1 MENNTQARKWA
12 LVINN
17 PLEAGLDHAAIRE
30 ILYRFSPTYFCMADE
45 IATTGTYHTH
55 IFLFSPS
62 PMRFSTVKNRFATAH
77 IEKAYGSAKTNRAY
91 ILKEGR
97 WADTDKAETS
107 VPGTFEEWGDLP
119 AEKEEEAPEMFKL
132 IQDLRAGKS
141 VMEIIED
148 NPKLAFRIREIE
160 TLRQAILEEKYS
172 AENRALE
179 VTYLYGASGTGK
191 TRGIFETHDRKS
203 ICRITDYGGRNGVRF
218 DAYHCQDVLVLEEF
232 HSQIPI
238 SAMLNYLD
246 IYPLTL
252 PARYTDRI
260 ACYTKVYIT
269 SNIPLEEQYR
279 DIQRYQMETWRA
291 FLRRVQNVIEYLP
304 DGSTVQHKKGAF
316 PMTQNE
322 KFQVQRRNTLRNLWQ
337 KLSGTPEFPVKLVL
351 AALYLMGAAYVCVKQ
366 AAWRTLAGNIPLLSP
381 LLKAAMEHAL
391 TAYLLAGAAT
401 LPVLLLYPFGR
412 RAAKDQ
418 LQCIGL
424 VNHAGVPPDLL
435 RKRRD
440 KDKPRVTV
448 WEFRNQSIPLQEW
461 DKKRLAIETALGI
474 TIVKLT
480 YAKGKSRVLVY
491 AVSAGDDLPEVLK
504 WKDSYLSPKS
514 FVLVLGESYTGPV
527 TVNLA
532 HIPHILLGGSTGSG
546 KSVLLKLLLMQA
558 LHKGAEVYITDF
570 KGGVD
575 FPKVWHEK
583 CRMCFTEEDLCN
595 ILDRLVE
602 ELERR
607 KSAFKALG
615 CPNIDAYNEI
625 AERPLQR
632 LIFACDEVAEMLDK
646 TGADNERKKLLAQ
659 IENKL
664 STIARQGRAFGIHL
678 ILATQRPDATI
689 IPGQIRNNMDFR
701 VCGRADS
708 VLSQIIL
715 DSTGAAE
722 QIPKDAR
729 GRFIT
734 GDGTVFQGYLFDENA
749 MFEDEGKGILP

>member
-1 MENNTQARKWA
+1 
-12 LVINN
+12 
-17 PLEAGLDHAAIRE
+17 
-30 ILYRFSPTYFCMADE
+30 
-45 IATTGTYHTH
+45 
-55 IFLFSPS
+55 
-62 PMRFSTVKNRFATAH
+62 
-77 IEKAYGSAKTNRAY
+77 
-91 ILKEGR
+91 
-97 WADTDKAETS
+97 
-107 VPGTFEEWGDLP
+107 
-119 AEKEEEAPEMFKL
+119 
-132 IQDLRAGKS
+132 
-141 VMEIIED
+141 
-148 NPKLAFRIREIE
+148 
-160 TLRQAILEEKYS
+160 
-172 AENRALE
+172 
-179 VTYLYGASGTGK
+179 
-191 TRGIFETHDRKS
+191 
-203 ICRITDYGGRNGVRF
+203 
-218 DAYHCQDVLVLEEF
+218 
-232 HSQIPI
+232 
-238 SAMLNYLD
+238 
-246 IYPLTL
+246 
-252 PARYTDRI
+252 
-260 ACYTKVYIT
+260 
-269 SNIPLEEQYR
+269 
-279 DIQRYQMETWRA
+279 
-291 FLRRVQNVIEYLP
+291 
-304 DGSTVQHKKGAF
+304 
-316 PMTQNE
+316 MTQNE

-391 TAYLLAGAAT
+391 TAYLLAGAAV
-401 LPVLLLYPFGR
+401 LLALLLYPFGR

-424 VNHAGVPPDLL
+424 VNRVGVPPDLL

-440 KDKPRVTV
+440 KDNPRVTV

-461 DKKRLAIETALGI
+461 EKKRLAIETALGI

-491 AVSAGDDLPEVLK
+491 AVPAGDDLPEKLE
-504 WKDSYLSPKS
+504 WKDSYLSPDS
-514 FVLVLGESYTGPV
+514 FVLTLGKSYTGPV

-558 LHKGAEVYITDF
+558 LCKGAEVYIADF

-575 FPKVWHEK
+575 FPKVWHQK
-583 CRMCFTEEDLCN
+583 CRMCFAEEDLCDT
-595 ILDRLVE
+595 LDRLVE

-615 CPNIDAYNEI
+615 CPNIDAYNETT
-625 AERPLQR
+625 EQPLPR
-632 LIFACDEVAEMLDK
+632 LIFACDEVAEMFGK
-646 TGADNERKKLLAQ
+646 TGADSERKKLLSQ
-659 IENKL
+659 IESML

-715 DSTGAAE
+715 DNTSAAE

-734 GDGTVFQGYLFDENA
+734 GDGIVFQGYLFDE
-749 MFEDEGKGILP
+749 GQL

>member
-1 MENNTQARKWA
+1 MT
-12 LVINN
+12 
-17 PLEAGLDHAAIRE
+17 RE
-30 ILYRFSPTYFCMADE
+30 D
-45 IATTGTYHTH
+45 
-55 IFLFSPS
+55 
-62 PMRFSTVKNRFATAH
+62 KKK
-77 IEKAYGSAKTNRAY
+77 IERRAY
-91 ILKEGR
+91 LHDIFRQLHNGPNLPLKLF
-97 WADTDKAETS
+97 A
-107 VPGTFEEWGDLP
+107 
-119 AEKEEEAPEMFKL
+119 
-132 IQDLRAGKS
+132 
-141 VMEIIED
+141 
-148 NPKLAFRIREIE
+148 LALFF
-160 TLRQAILEEKYS
+160 
-172 AENRALE
+172 
-179 VTYLYGASGTGK
+179 VGA
-191 TRGIFETHDRKS
+191 
-203 ICRITDYGGRNGVRF
+203 
-218 DAYHCQDVLVLEEF
+218 
-232 HSQIPI
+232 
-238 SAMLNYLD
+238 
-246 IYPLTL
+246 
-252 PARYTDRI
+252 
-260 ACYTKVYIT
+260 VYVAT
-269 SNIPLEEQYR
+269 
-279 DIQRYQMETWRA
+279 
-291 FLRRVQNVIEYLP
+291 
-304 DGSTVQHKKGAF
+304 
-316 PMTQNE
+316 
-322 KFQVQRRNTLRNLWQ
+322 
-337 KLSGTPEFPVKLVL
+337 
-351 AALYLMGAAYVCVKQ
+351 KQ
-366 AAWRTLAGNIPLLSP
+366 AALCEQVKHIELISP
-381 LLKAAMEHAL
+381 ILKAAMEHAL
-391 TAYLLAGAAT
+391 FAYLLVGAAV
-401 LPVLLLYPFGR
+401 LLALLLYPFGR

-424 VNHAGVPPDLL
+424 INHTGMPPDLL
-435 RKRRD
+435 HKRRD
-440 KDKPRVTV
+440 KDNPRVTV
-448 WEFRNQSIPLQEW
+448 WEFRNQGIPLQEW

-474 TIVKLT
+474 TIVKLA

-558 LHKGAEVYITDF
+558 LHKGAEVYIADF

-583 CRMCFTEEDLCN
+583 CRMCFTEENLRYTLN
-595 ILDRLVE
+595 QLVAV
-602 ELERR
+602 LEYR

-615 CPNIDAYNEI
+615 CPNIDAYNETM
-625 AERPLQR
+625 EQPLPR

-659 IENKL
+659 IESRL

-715 DSTGAAE
+715 DNTSAAE

>member
-1 MENNTQARKWA
+1 MT
-12 LVINN
+12 
-17 PLEAGLDHAAIRE
+17 RE
-30 ILYRFSPTYFCMADE
+30 DKKKIERRTYW
-45 IATTGTYHTH
+45 H
-55 IFLFSPS
+55 
-62 PMRFSTVKNRFATAH
+62 
-77 IEKAYGSAKTNRAY
+77 
-91 ILKEGR
+91 
-97 WADTDKAETS
+97 
-107 VPGTFEEWGDLP
+107 DL
-119 AEKEEEAPEMFKL
+119 
-132 IQDLRAGKS
+132 
-141 VMEIIED
+141 
-148 NPKLAFRIREIE
+148 
-160 TLRQAILEEKYS
+160 LRQ
-172 AENRALE
+172 
-179 VTYLYGASGTGK
+179 
-191 TRGIFETHDRKS
+191 
-203 ICRITDYGGRNGVRF
+203 
-218 DAYHCQDVLVLEEF
+218 
-232 HSQIPI
+232 
-238 SAMLNYLD
+238 
-246 IYPLTL
+246 
-252 PARYTDRI
+252 
-260 ACYTKVYIT
+260 
-269 SNIPLEEQYR
+269 
-279 DIQRYQMETWRA
+279 
-291 FLRRVQNVIEYLP
+291 LR
-304 DGSTVQHKKGAF
+304 
-316 PMTQNE
+316 
-322 KFQVQRRNTLRNLWQ
+322 
-337 KLSGTPEFPVKLVL
+337 GTPDFSLNL
-351 AALYLMGAAYVCVKQ
+351 FFLALYLVGAVYVATKQ
-366 AAWRTLAGNIPLLSP
+366 AALREQVKYIELISP
-381 LLKAAMEHAL
+381 ILKAVMEHAL
-391 TAYLLAGAAT
+391 TAYLLAGAAV
-401 LPVLLLYPFGR
+401 LLALLLYPFGR

-424 VNHAGVPPDLL
+424 INHAGVPPDLL

-440 KDKPRVTV
+440 KDNPRVTV
-448 WEFRNQSIPLQEW
+448 WEFRNNSIPLQEW
-461 DKKRLAIETALGI
+461 EKRQAAIETALGI

-491 AVSAGDDLPEVLK
+491 AVPAGDDLPEKLE
-504 WKDSYLSPKS
+504 WKDSYLSLDS
-514 FVLVLGESYTGPV
+514 FVLTLGKSYTGPV

-558 LHKGAEVYITDF
+558 LRKGAEVYIADF

-583 CRMCFTEEDLCN
+583 CRMCFAEEDLCN

-607 KSAFKALG
+607 KSVFKALG

-646 TGADNERKKLLAQ
+646 TGADSERKKLLSQ
-659 IENKL
+659 IESKL

-734 GDGTVFQGYLFDENA
+734 GDGKCFKAICSTKIPCSRMRAKEFYSVGPL
-749 MFEDEGKGILP
+749 LRCCTW

>member
-1 MENNTQARKWA
+1 
-12 LVINN
+12 
-17 PLEAGLDHAAIRE
+17 
-30 ILYRFSPTYFCMADE
+30 
-45 IATTGTYHTH
+45 
-55 IFLFSPS
+55 
-62 PMRFSTVKNRFATAH
+62 
-77 IEKAYGSAKTNRAY
+77 
-91 ILKEGR
+91 
-97 WADTDKAETS
+97 
-107 VPGTFEEWGDLP
+107 
-119 AEKEEEAPEMFKL
+119 
-132 IQDLRAGKS
+132 
-141 VMEIIED
+141 
-148 NPKLAFRIREIE
+148 
-160 TLRQAILEEKYS
+160 
-172 AENRALE
+172 
-179 VTYLYGASGTGK
+179 
-191 TRGIFETHDRKS
+191 
-203 ICRITDYGGRNGVRF
+203 
-218 DAYHCQDVLVLEEF
+218 
-232 HSQIPI
+232 
-238 SAMLNYLD
+238 
-246 IYPLTL
+246 
-252 PARYTDRI
+252 
-260 ACYTKVYIT
+260 
-269 SNIPLEEQYR
+269 
-279 DIQRYQMETWRA
+279 
-291 FLRRVQNVIEYLP
+291 
-304 DGSTVQHKKGAF
+304 
-316 PMTQNE
+316 MTQNE

-424 VNHAGVPPDLL
+424 VNHAGMPPDLL

-440 KDKPRVTV
+440 KDNARVTV

-461 DKKRLAIETALGI
+461 EKKRLAIETALGI

-491 AVSAGDDLPEVLK
+491 AVPAGDDLPEVLK
-504 WKDSYLSPKS
+504 WEDSYLSSKS

-546 KSVLLKLLLMQA
+546 KSILLKLLLMQA
-558 LHKGAEVYITDF
+558 LRKGAEVYIADF

-583 CRMCFTEEDLCN
+583 CRMCFTEEDLCDT
-595 ILDRLVE
+595 LDRLVE

-607 KSAFKALG
+607 KSALKALG

-632 LIFACDEVAEMLDK
+632 LIYACDEVAEVLDK
-646 TGADNERKKLLAQ
+646 TGRSKEDKELLAQ
-659 IENKL
+659 IENRL
-664 STIARQGRAFGIHL
+664 STIARLGRAFGIHL
-678 ILATQRPDATI
+678 ILATQRPDANI
-689 IPGQIRNNMDFR
+689 IPGQIKNNMDFR

-715 DSTGAAE
+715 DNTSAAE

-734 GDGTVFQGYLFDENA
+734 GDGTVFQGYLLDE
-749 MFEDEGKGILP
+749 ERL

>member
-1 MENNTQARKWA
+1 MTN
-12 LVINN
+12 
-17 PLEAGLDHAAIRE
+17 
-30 ILYRFSPTYFCMADE
+30 DE
-45 IATTGTYHTH
+45 
-55 IFLFSPS
+55 
-62 PMRFSTVKNRFATAH
+62 K
-77 IEKAYGSAKTNRAY
+77 
-91 ILKEGR
+91 
-97 WADTDKAETS
+97 
-107 VPGTFEEWGDLP
+107 
-119 AEKEEEAPEMFKL
+119 
-132 IQDLRAGKS
+132 
-141 VMEIIED
+141 
-148 NPKLAFRIREIE
+148 FR
-160 TLRQAILEEKYS
+160 L
-172 AENRALE
+172 
-179 VTYLYGASGTGK
+179 
-191 TRGIFETHDRKS
+191 
-203 ICRITDYGGRNGVRF
+203 
-218 DAYHCQDVLVLEEF
+218 
-232 HSQIPI
+232 
-238 SAMLNYLD
+238 
-246 IYPLTL
+246 
-252 PARYTDRI
+252 
-260 ACYTKVYIT
+260 
-269 SNIPLEEQYR
+269 
-279 DIQRYQMETWRA
+279 QRRT
-291 FLRRVQNVIEYLP
+291 FLR
-304 DGSTVQHKKGAF
+304 S
-316 PMTQNE
+316 
-322 KFQVQRRNTLRNLWQ
+322 LWQ
-337 KLSGTPEFPVKLVL
+337 SLSGTPDFPVKLVL
-351 AALYLMGAAYVCVKQ
+351 AALYLIGAVYVCVRQ

-391 TAYLLAGAAT
+391 FAYLLVGAAV
-401 LPVLLLYPFGR
+401 LLALLLYPFGR

-424 VNHAGVPPDLL
+424 VNYAGMPPDLL
-435 RKRRD
+435 RKYRD
-440 KDKPRVTV
+440 KDNPRITV
-448 WEFRNQSIPLQEW
+448 WEFQNQSIPLQEW

-474 TIVKLT
+474 TIVKLA

-491 AVSAGDDLPEVLK
+491 AVSAGDDLPEVMK
-504 WKDSYLSPKS
+504 WQDSYLSPKS

-558 LHKGAEVYITDF
+558 LRKGAEVYIADF

-583 CRMCFTEEDLCN
+583 CRMCFAEEDLCN

-625 AERPLQR
+625 AEHPLQR

-646 TGADNERKKLLAQ
+646 TGADNERKKLLSQ
-659 IENKL
+659 IESML

-715 DSTGAAE
+715 DNTGAAE

-734 GDGTVFQGYLFDENA
+734 GDGTVFQGYLFDE
-749 MFEDEGKGILP
+749 GQL